1 MVQTPELL
9 RVMARVQAMRKSLHG
24 TGIMSRV
31 PQKLRE
37 WRGFSTFCR
46 QQLKVVN
53 ELDQLVPF
61 ELRWLQRQILAAE
74 IRARR
79 NQKKPHFIILKYRKG
94 GVTTLEQALAYWT
107 IWKDEHRKCLT
118 LAHRDQDLR
127 EIFSVVGRFYDNQP
141 NEFRHRKSFSEV
153 SRIEFPDWDSSYIA
167 SVAGIRGTTF
177 SRVHVSEAAHFTN
190 LTKEHTALAKAIGP
204 ESAYVLESTPA
215 GREGHGQ
222 PFFDAWHGAK
232 RGKNDFI
239 PLFFP
244 WHSDH
249 NNRIAI
255 VPDDDI
261 DRRIKEDEEAQ
272 QLMVAHSLS
281 REQIKWWLSE
291 RRTII
296 AMGRSSEM
304 IHQEQPS
311 DDDSCFV
318 HARDSYYDVGT
329 IKLAERHCVPPIDI
343 QDNGRY
349 RIWEVPDPDDPCT
362 YVIGADP
369 AGGVGGDDAAAV
381 VFNVKTG
388 RQAASYQ
395 WNRVPPDEFGRT
407 VLTEMG
413 RRFAN
418 PATKQP
424 AFIIVEANNH
434 GHATLT
440 GLIKMAGYPLDRI
453 YHTID
458 ETRVGKDG
466 QPSQSNRAGWLN
478 TVSSGA
484 ELTAVVGRMVREMN
498 PRILDIEI
506 LRSIRQVGPGANGG
520 AAFTGRDL
528 AVAAGLA
535 ALGLPYAREDTGY
548 AFIGGKVVKF

>member
-1 MVQTPELL
+1 
-9 RVMARVQAMRKSLHG
+9 MARVQAMRKSLHG

-31 PQKLRE
+31 PMSLRE

-53 ELDQLVPF
+53 ELDQLVSL
-61 ELRWLQRQILAAE
+61 ELRWLQRMVLTAE

-79 NQKKPHFIILKYRKG
+79 AHKKPHFIILKYRKG

-107 IWKDEHRKCLT
+107 VWKDEHRKCLT

-127 EIFSVVGRFYDNQP
+127 EIFGVVGRFYDNQP
-141 NEFRHRKSFSEV
+141 NEFRHRKSYSEV
-153 SRIEFPDWDSSYIA
+153 SRIEFPDWDSVYIA
-167 SVAGIRGTTF
+167 GTAGIRGTTF
-177 SRVHVSEAAHFTN
+177 SRVHISEAAWFGN
-190 LTKEHTALAKAIGP
+190 LTRAHTALAKSIGP

-222 PFFDAWHGAK
+222 PFFEAWQGAK
-232 RGKNDFI
+232 RGRNDFI

-244 WHSDH
+244 WHSDN

-261 DRRIKEDEEAQ
+261 DRKIREDEEAR
-272 QLMVAHSLS
+272 QLMEIHHLS

-291 RRTII
+291 RRTIV
-296 AMGRSSEM
+296 AMGRSSEI

-311 DDDSCFV
+311 DPDSCFIY
-318 HARDSYYDVGT
+318 ARASYYDT
-329 IKLAERHCVPPIDI
+329 DSIKAAERHCVSPIDT
-343 QDNGRY
+343 QENGRY
-349 RIWEVPDPDDPCT
+349 RIWEVPDPDEPAT

-395 WNRVPPDEFGRT
+395 WNRMPPDEFGRT
-407 VLTEMG
+407 VLAEMG
-413 RRFAN
+413 RRYAN
-418 PATKQP
+418 PSTGQP
-424 AFIIVEANNH
+424 AFIVVERNNH

-440 GLIKMAGYPLDRI
+440 GLIKMAKYPLDRL

-458 ETRVGKDG
+458 ETRVDRYG
-466 QPSQSNRAGWLN
+466 QPAESNQAGWLN
-478 TVSSGA
+478 TMSSSA
-484 ELTAVVGRMVREMN
+484 DLTATVGRMVREQN
-498 PRILDIEI
+498 PRILDIDVI
-506 LRSIRQVGPGANGG
+506 RSIRQVGPGSNGG
-520 AAFTGRDL
+520 AQFTGRDL

-535 ALGLPYAREDTGY
+535 AMGLPYAREDTQY